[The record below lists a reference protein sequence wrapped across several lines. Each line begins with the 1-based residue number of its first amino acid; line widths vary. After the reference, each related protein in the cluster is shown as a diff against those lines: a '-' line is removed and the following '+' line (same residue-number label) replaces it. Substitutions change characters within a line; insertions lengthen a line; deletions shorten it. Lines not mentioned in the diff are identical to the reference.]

1 MKDLLKYLKKYKGKV
16 ILSMLFVTIASISTL
31 ALPKI
36 VEKVIQNGVLAKG
49 GPDKLLMEKYGVIM
63 IAIAVIGLITGTINS
78 YFSSFLSQSVGSDMR
93 KAGFSRI
100 QQYSY
105 EDIEKFKSSNLV
117 VRLTNDIN
125 QIQMIVL
132 LMFTTLLRMPIIFV
146 GSFTL
151 AMYTI
156 PELWY
161 IVILVLVLVV
171 LVLAIVMRKMIP
183 MFGKVQKKVDKINTV
198 IKENFEGARVV
209 KSFVKEKDEEEK
221 FDVENNDL
229 ANFTKKIGHIFS
241 VVMPAFFFIVNI
253 ATAAVIFLSSSLAEK
268 DPAIIGS
275 IVAYI
280 NYLSQLMMA
289 ILIGGAVMIQ
299 FSRALVSVKRYS
311 EIMEVEPS
319 IIYPSKGI
327 EKIKGNV
334 EFKNVTFAYPN
345 DNVNSIEDIS
355 FKVNKG
361 ETIGIVGA
369 TGSGK
374 STIVHLLLRLFDVK
388 KGEILIDDV
397 CIKDIPK
404 DTLRNGISI
413 VLQKPIL
420 FSGTIKENIDYVEK
434 QPEDKIVEAL
444 ENSQALEFVGKLP
457 ETYNSEVLQRGANFS
472 GGQKQRLS
480 IARGL
485 VGDPSIVVLDDSTSA
500 LDSRSEKL
508 VKEALY
514 SKYKGKTIFMI
525 AQKIASVVDADKI
538 LVIDNGHLES
548 IGTHNELVEKSPVY
562 REIYETQ
569 KGAE

>member
-1 MKDLLKYLKKYKGKV
+1 MKELLSYLKKYKGKV
-16 ILSMLFVTIASISTL
+16 ALSMMFVSIASMSML
-31 ALPKI
+31 VLPKI
-36 VEKVIQNGVLAKG
+36 VEKVIQKGILAKG
-49 GPDKLLMEKYGVIM
+49 GPDRILMEKYGIIM
-63 IAIAVIGLITGTINS
+63 IIIAIVGLITGTINS

-93 KAGFSRI
+93 KAGFARI

-156 PELWY
+156 PDLWY

-171 LVLAIVMRKMIP
+171 IVLAIVMRKMIP

-221 FDVENNDL
+221 FNAENNDL
-229 ANFTKKIGHIFS
+229 VEFTRKIGHIFS

-253 ATAAVIFLSSSLAEK
+253 ATAGVIYFSASLAEK
-268 DPAIIGS
+268 DPSIIGS

-311 EIMEVEPS
+311 EIIEVEPS
-319 IIYPSKGI
+319 IVYPSEGL
-327 EKIKGNV
+327 EKIEGNV
-334 EFKNVTFAYPN
+334 EFRNVTFAYPN
-345 DNVNSIEDIS
+345 DSSNSIEDIS
-355 FKVNKG
+355 FKVKKG

-388 KGEILIDDV
+388 KGEILIDNV

-404 DTLRNGISI
+404 DTLRHNISI
-413 VLQKPIL
+413 ILQKPIL
-420 FSGTIKENIDYVEK
+420 FSGTIKDNVDYISK
-434 QPEDKIVEAL
+434 QPEDKIIEAL
-444 ENSQALEFVGKLP
+444 ENSQALEFVEKLP
-457 ETYNSEVLQRGANFS
+457 EAYNSEVLQRGANFS
-472 GGQKQRLS
+472 GGQKQRIS

-514 SKYKGKTIFMI
+514 SKYRGKTIFMI

-538 LVIDNGHLES
+538 LVVENGHLES
-548 IGTHNELVEKSPVY
+548 VGTHNELIEKSPVY